1 MNICLG
7 FFGFVREKINYEQF
21 INFKK
26 LLPPDSTI
34 DVFISC
40 PSIVDELTEEEINYE
55 SFINEM
61 TDIFKD
67 SSIYVNLYKYEPFI
81 HIDKTRKLN
90 IPDFITNHNL
100 YSFRVV
106 SLTFSIE
113 LLSTFIHKHIIE
125 QNKNYDNIIL
135 TRFDLFN
142 SIKSFGECLIYPEN
156 GMRVI
161 RDVNLHAEDR
171 IIITKKLGLEKLTN
185 LYKIYDNIEYY
196 NSLCI
201 TNENFFVERI
211 LLKYLNTFND
221 IILLEQKNLVIGLST
236 RFHDKYNKHDFFKKI
251 LYAFDNQAKVL
262 S

>member
-21 INFKK
+21 VNFKK
-26 LLPPDSTI
+26 LLPPNSII
-34 DVFISC
+34 DVFVSC
-40 PSIVDELTEEEINYE
+40 PSIVDELTNEEINYE

-61 TDIFKD
+61 TDIFKN

-106 SLTFSIE
+106 SLTFSIDV
-113 LLSTFIHKHIIE
+113 LSTFIHKHIIE
-125 QNKNYDNIIL
+125 ENKNYDNIIL

-142 SIKSFGECLIYPEN
+142 TIKSFGDCLIYPEN
-156 GMRVI
+156 GMRII

-171 IIITKKLGLEKLTN
+171 IIITKKIGLEKLTN
-185 LYKIYDNIEYY
+185 LYKIYDIEYH
-196 NSLCI
+196 SLCI
-201 TNENFFVERI
+201 TNEEFFVERI

-221 IILLEQKNLVIGLST
+221 IVLLKQENLVIGLST

-251 LYAFDNQAKVL
+251 LHEFNHSEVL